1 MEAVIA
7 PDCIAPDYSEANI
20 KKAIRISCYLC
31 RKYLKRVGRVD
42 DPLVDAESAAH
53 DAIMQ
58 LMGVGKDLSFAPR
71 KSIFCVK
78 DTIRKTYGR
87 QGCRARPKFLSLDA
101 VGVLSGMKQDTWHP
115 PAKTVPDKQ
124 GLKELL
130 NRVHIYPDQRWVLE
144 ALYVEELLQKEVAAR
159 IDGSQSYICTLS
171 IEALRE
177 VGRAVQAEDN
187 SYSWVNL
194 DGKATAARWRKGC
207 VRRIRADRPR
217 KKKSSCP
224 ADVP

>member
-1 MEAVIA
+1 MEAV
-7 PDCIAPDYSEANI
+7 IAPDYSEANI

-31 RKYLKRVGRVD
+31 RKYLKRIGRVD
-42 DPLVDAESAAH
+42 DPLVDAETAAH

-78 DTIRKTYGR
+78 DLLRKTYGR
-87 QGCRARPKFLSLDA
+87 PQCRARPKFLSFDA
-101 VGVLSGMKQDTWHP
+101 ARCDGKIKQWEV

-130 NRVHIYPDQRWVLE
+130 DRVHLYPDQRWVLE

-159 IDGSQSYICTLS
+159 IEGAQSYICALS
-171 IEALRE
+171 TEALRE

>member
-1 MEAVIA
+1 MEAV
-7 PDCIAPDYSEANI
+7 IAPDYSEANI
-20 KKAIRISCYLC
+20 KKAIRISCFLC
-31 RKYLKRVGRVD
+31 RKYLKRIGRVD

-78 DTIRKTYGR
+78 DLLRKTYGR
-87 QGCRARPKFLSLDA
+87 KGCRVRPKFLSFDA
-101 VGVLSGMKQDTWHP
+101 VQVMSGMKQDTWHP

-130 NRVHIYPDQRWVLE
+130 DQAPLYPDQRWVLE
-144 ALYVEELLQKEVAAR
+144 ALYIEDLMQKQVAVR
-159 IDGSQSYICTLS
+159 IEGSKGYICMLS
-171 IEALRE
+171 NEALRE
-177 VGRAVQAEDN
+177 VGKAVQAQDQ

-217 KKKSSCP
+217 KNKSSCP